1 MSPITDTVSGD
12 NNDDIL
18 LFAEGACVC
27 GVVGVVG
34 VSSIGSK
41 SEGGKDGDASA
52 MGVWGG
58 RLLS

>member
-12 NNDDIL
+12 NDGII

-27 GVVGVVG
+27 GVVGVFG
-34 VSSIGSK
+34 LSIIGGK

-52 MGVWGG
+52 MGV
-58 RLLS
+58 